1 MTALSIPKTKFVV
14 AGVGVYLMTW
24 LTYPLVMELCR
35 LCLLSFIWDRWRHL
49 TVVALMTSLGD
60 CLWRPVR
67 LALSERCSL
76 TVIFLF
82 TLSGFC
88 INACVLSILLYGSE
102 CWCPLRRDLQRLDGF
117 HHHCIRVVLCVSRRK
132 QWDEHLS
139 NYQLRTQWGD
149 AALVS
154 DRIRK
159 RRMEWLGH
167 MARLDDG
174 RVPKQL
180 LFGCL
185 PATRPACGPRRR
197 WRDVVASDLDR
208 LGIST
213 AEWYGLARNRQG
225 WRSDVLDASLDPPDL
240 PQDSRVQCVT
250 CSRSLRRAGDRA
262 QHKCVAE
269 RRLPTH
275 LQRGAVQCLMCSRW
289 FASSGGMAVHRCEP
303 PDQQPV
309 VDPPSHRPP
318 EDLECAVCA
327 RKFKSQTSS
336 ARHHC
341 SRGTRVSAAERAA
354 FEFVCGRCCCRFRR
368 DSDLRRHL
376 RFCS

>member
-1 MTALSIPKTKFVV
+1 MTPDCRSSDDITRRLSLAPRAFGSLREVFLDRNLSIHTK
-14 AGVGVYLMTW
+14 
-24 LTYPLVMELCR
+24 R
-35 LCLLSFIWDRWRHL
+35 LLY
-49 TVVALMTSLGD
+49 
-60 CLWRPVR
+60 
-67 LALSERCSL
+67 
-76 TVIFLF
+76 
-82 TLSGFC
+82 
-88 INACVLSILLYGSE
+88 NACVMSILLYGSE

-185 PATRPACGPRRR
+185 PSTRPACGPRRR

-250 CSRSLRRAGDRA
+250 CSCSFRWAGDRA
-262 QHKCVAE
+262 RHKCVAE

-309 VDPPSHRPP
+309 VDPPSRRPP

-327 RKFKSQTSS
+327 RKFKSQTGF